1 MGVEKGLQSRPT
13 MHQVCKVWQFRSQIL
28 FFVSLFEDPPAR
40 LDMSLKNFCFL
51 SFCLKIPRHA
61 LDMS

>member
-1 MGVEKGLQSRPT
+1 MGVERGLRSHPT

-40 LDMSLKNFCFL
+40 LDMSLKKHLF
-51 SFCLKIPRHA
+51 FCL
-61 LDMS
+61 SV